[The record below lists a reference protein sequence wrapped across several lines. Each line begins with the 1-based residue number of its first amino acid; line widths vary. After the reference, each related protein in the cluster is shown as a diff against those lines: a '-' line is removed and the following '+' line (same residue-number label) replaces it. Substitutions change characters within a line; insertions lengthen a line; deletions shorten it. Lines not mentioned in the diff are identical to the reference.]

1 MGPQCCDLTF
11 EVLSGAEPAIHRGK
25 AQVRDLIQVTQRAK
39 DGQAHLIAGN
49 FRGSSRPDGI
59 LDLLG
64 QQVQR
69 IIIDITTLTGPPYA
83 LDDLVATK
91 RLSDPAALHDGQHGG
106 LDGGETAAALGARA
120 PASYRLTLVRLTG
133 IDKARVRM
141 TAERTVHYCSFAG
154 SGLYVVGLG

>member
-11 EVLSGAEPAIHRGK
+11 EVLGGAEPAIHRGK

-91 RLSDPAALHDGQHGG
+91 GSVTPLRFT
-106 LDGGETAAALGARA
+106 TA
-120 PASYRLTLVRLTG
+120 S
-133 IDKARVRM
+133 
-141 TAERTVHYCSFAG
+141 TAVSTVVKRRPHSGHERRRRIA
-154 SGLYVVGLG
+154 

>member
-1 MGPQCCDLTF
+1 MGPQRCDLTL
-11 EVLSGAEPAIHRGK
+11 EVLGGAEPPVHRGK
-25 AQVRDLIQVTQRAK
+25 AQVRHLIQVTQRAK

-69 IIIDITTLTGPPYA
+69 IVIDITALTGPPYA

-91 RLSDPAALHDGQHGG
+91 GSVTPLRFT
-106 LDGGETAAALGARA
+106 TA
-120 PASYRLTLVRLTG
+120 S
-133 IDKARVRM
+133 
-141 TAERTVHYCSFAG
+141 TAVSTVVKRRPHSGHERRRRIA
-154 SGLYVVGLG
+154 

>member
-11 EVLSGAEPAIHRGK
+11 EVLGGAEPAIHRGK

-91 RLSDPAALHDGQHGG
+91 RLSDPLRFT
-106 LDGGETAAALGARA
+106 TA
-120 PASYRLTLVRLTG
+120 S
-133 IDKARVRM
+133 
-141 TAERTVHYCSFAG
+141 TAVSTVVKRRPHSGHERRRRIA
-154 SGLYVVGLG
+154 

>member
-11 EVLSGAEPAIHRGK
+11 EVLGGAEPPVHRGK

-91 RLSDPAALHDGQHGG
+91 RLSDPAALHDGQHGPS
-106 LDGGETAAALGARA
+106 R
-120 PASYRLTLVRLTG
+120 RW
-133 IDKARVRM
+133 
-141 TAERTVHYCSFAG
+141 
-154 SGLYVVGLG
+154 

>member
-91 RLSDPAALHDGQHGG
+91 
-106 LDGGETAAALGARA
+106 
-120 PASYRLTLVRLTG
+120 
-133 IDKARVRM
+133 KAQ
-141 TAERTVHYCSFAG
+141 
-154 SGLYVVGLG
+154 